1 MKVVH
6 DKKSLF
12 YFMRIMKII
21 IKSIGWNKFYF
32 SPLSSSLYILL
43 TTYFFLSSILLLKTI
58 KIYRISPLVWKTG
71 CKQSYQGFRW
81 CLIALCIVPKMK
93 CVCRGVWKTRYKQ
106 SYQGFRGC
114 HITKN
119 IFPYV
124 KHVCRGVWKT
134 GYK

>member
-1 MKVVH
+1 MKV
-6 DKKSLF
+6 DPGKKILF

-32 SPLSSSLYILL
+32 SPLSSPRYILL
-43 TTYFFLSSILLLKTI
+43 STYFFLSSILLLKTT
-58 KIYRISPLVWKTG
+58 KIYHISPLTWKTG
-71 CKQSYQGFRW
+71 CKQSYQGFRG

-93 CVCRGVWKTRYKQ
+93 HVCRGVWKTGYKQ
-106 SYQGFRGC
+106 SYQGVRAR

-124 KHVCRGVWKT
+124 KHVCRGL
-134 GYK
+134 